1 MSADKWKKG
10 YKEVRNIIHNEVGVT
25 KEEVLD
31 VFREIAR
38 EEIHKI
44 VDNNRP
50 FIYKTITQV
59 IENEMAAAVRENRYP
74 KVNGH
79 IWYHSQ
85 SDKDNFKDFV
95 AGVMKE
101 EIIRN
106 LEHRFSVDLDIK
118 KVDVEED

>member
-59 IENEMAAAVRENRYP
+59 VENEMVAAVQENRYP

-79 IWYHSQ
+79 MWYYGKESR
-85 SDKDNFKDFV
+85 DNFKDFV